1 MNKLAAAVFCA
12 VIYSRIG
19 TAVPVSD
26 VEAISSLSSLLSA
39 TLAMSG
45 GEAATTATGDVAL
58 PSPTVPYASDDPN
71 YWLWNETTTDD
82 PEPIRG
88 SLGGS
93 ILGPQNVAID
103 KQNPDLLAPPTTD
116 NGDVGNAKWPFGLS
130 KNRLVSGGW
139 IRTQNVEQMP
149 LAKGKYSMAGANI
162 RLEPGAIRE
171 LHWHN
176 VAEWAYVLEGSTQI
190 TSVDQ
195 LGRNYV
201 ATVNKG
207 DLWYFP
213 PGIPHSLQA
222 TNDSASGTEFL
233 LIFPSG
239 TFGDDN
245 TFLLTDWLAHTPK
258 EVIAK
263 NFQDSIEDWNQISS
277 RDLYIFPGVA
287 LPSDQKPPADP
298 NGQIPQPFSFAF
310 SKVKPTQYSGGTV
323 KIADSTTFPISTEI
337 AVSEVTVE
345 PGAMRAMHWHPTQ
358 DEWGLFLEGTAR
370 ATIFAASGNAQTFDY
385 QPGDISYVPTGW
397 AGHYI
402 ENTGN
407 TTLRFLE
414 IFNTDRF
421 EDVSLEQWL
430 ALTPPALVKQHL
442 QLSDS
447 TIAKFNKMK
456 NYVVGPDKSQ

>member
-1 MNKLAAAVFCA
+1 MDKLLVFTLCA
-12 VIYSRIG
+12 VLYSPLVK
-19 TAVPVSD
+19 AVPLSGTPASAPD
-26 VEAISSLSSLLSA
+26 SLAQAA
-39 TLAMSG
+39 TSTS
-45 GEAATTATGDVAL
+45 GEAAM

-71 YWLWNETTTDD
+71 YWLWNETTTID
-82 PEPIRG
+82 PQPERG
-88 SLGGS
+88 TLGGS
-93 ILGPQNVAID
+93 ILGPQNVVLD
-103 KQNPDLLAPPTTD
+103 KQNPDILAPPTTD
-116 NGDVGNAKWPFGLS
+116 SGTVGNAKWPFGLS
-130 KNRLVSGGW
+130 TNRLVSGGW
-139 IRTQNVEQMP
+139 IRTQNVQQMP
-149 LAKGKYSMAGANI
+149 LATAMAGANI

-222 TNDSASGTEFL
+222 TNDSASGSEFL

-263 NFQDSIEDWNQISS
+263 NFQDSIEDWDQIPG
-277 RDLYIFPGVA
+277 RDLYIFPGE
-287 LPSDQKPPADP
+287 
-298 NGQIPQPFSFAF
+298 PFSFQF
-310 SKVKPTQYSGGTV
+310 SKVQPTQYSGGTV
-323 KIADSTTFPISTEI
+323 KIADSTTFSVSKEI

-345 PGAMRAMHWHPTQ
+345 PGAMRALHWHPTQ
-358 DEWGLFLEGTAR
+358 DEWGLFLEGTGR
-370 ATIFAASGNAQTFDY
+370 ATIFASSGIAQTFDY
-385 QPGDISYVPTGW
+385 QPGDISYVP
-397 AGHYI
+397 ASFGHYI

-442 QLSDS
+442 QLSDR
-447 TIAKFNKMK
+447 TIAKFNKTK
-456 NYVVGPDKSQ
+456 DYVVGPRQTS

>member
-12 VIYSRIG
+12 VLYSRVVAALPVG
-19 TAVPVSD
+19 DDSHATPVSS
-26 VEAISSLSSLLSA
+26 VSSSPSITVAL
-39 TLAMSG
+39 
-45 GEAATTATGDVAL
+45 GEGVGATTTSGDAAL

-71 YWLWNETTTDD
+71 YWLWDETTTED

-93 ILGPQNVAID
+93 IIGPQNVPID

-139 IRTQNVEQMP
+139 IRTQN
-149 LAKGKYSMAGANI
+149 AMAGANI

-176 VAEWAYVLEGSTQI
+176 VAEVEYNWAYVLEGSTQI

-222 TNDSASGTEFL
+222 TNDSAAGSEFL

-263 NFQDSIEDWNQISS
+263 NFQDSIEDWDQIPS

-287 LPSDQKPPADP
+287 LPSDQKPPSDP
-298 NGQIPQPFSFAF
+298 NGQIPQPFFFEF

-370 ATIFAASGNAQTFDY
+370 ATLFAASGNAQTFDY

-397 AGHYI
+397 GHYI

-447 TIAKFNKMK
+447 IIAKFNKTK
-456 NYVVGPDKSQ
+456 NYVVGPNKSK

>member
-1 MNKLAAAVFCA
+1 MNKLFTAVLCA
-12 VIYSRIG
+12 VLHSRIAAG
-19 TAVPVSD
+19 IPLGDTSAS
-26 VEAISSLSSLLSA
+26 ISSSVSASLA
-39 TLAMSG
+39 
-45 GEAATTATGDVAL
+45 EAATSTSDAAVK

-71 YWLWNETTTDD
+71 YWLWNETTTAD
-82 PEPIRG
+82 PEAVRG

-93 ILGPQNVAID
+93 ILGPQNVPLD

-130 KNRLVSGGW
+130 KNRLVAGGW

-149 LAKGKYSMAGANI
+149 LSTAMAGANI

-222 TNDSASGTEFL
+222 TNDSATGTEFL
-233 LIFPSG
+233 LIFNSG
-239 TFGDDN
+239 TFGDSN

-263 NFQDSIEDWNQISS
+263 NFQDDIEDWDQIPG

-287 LPSDQKPPADP
+287 LPSDQKPPEDP
-298 NGQIPQPFSFAF
+298 FGNIPQPFSYEF
-310 SKVKPTQYSGGTV
+310 SKVEPTRYPGGSV
-323 KIADSTTFPISTEI
+323 KIADSTTFSIAKEI
-337 AVSEVTVE
+337 AVAEVTVE
-345 PGAMRAMHWHPTQ
+345 PGAMRALHWHPTQ
-358 DEWGLFLEGTAR
+358 DEWGLFLEGNAR
-370 ATIFAASGNAQTFDY
+370 ATIYAASGNAQTFDY

-397 AGHYI
+397 GHYV

-414 IFNTDRF
+414 IFNTAVF

-447 TIAKFNKMK
+447 TIAKFNKTK
-456 NYVVGPDKSQ
+456 NYVVGPKSS